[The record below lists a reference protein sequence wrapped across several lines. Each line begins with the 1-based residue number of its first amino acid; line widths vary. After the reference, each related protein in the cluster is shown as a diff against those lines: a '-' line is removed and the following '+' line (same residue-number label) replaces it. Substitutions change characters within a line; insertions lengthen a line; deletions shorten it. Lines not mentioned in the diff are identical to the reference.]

1 MPKMRVR
8 SSFPDFKSVIF
19 DAETRKDEVERF
31 ARAQWRVF
39 FAVSFITCIYEY
51 LLYLFDQAW
60 AGGCQA
66 CFFIVLILSD
76 PH

>member
-1 MPKMRVR
+1 MVQVHFISCFVGIR
-8 SSFPDFKSVIF
+8 SS
-19 DAETRKDEVERF
+19 KDEVERF

-39 FAVSFITCIYEY
+39 FAVSFVTCIYEY